1 MEGNSGDTVE
11 GCLKHCRDSGWGWTR
26 EGDLRAPGRKAQLR
40 RALESQTAL
49 PGALALT
56 LPHTWLSLLLA
67 SPRALTLALTY
78 WQRSSEA
85 VIYGGDE
92 ILCMSNI

>member
-1 MEGNSGDTVE
+1 MTLWKAVGSTAETQDGAGPERETSGD
-11 GCLKHCRDSGWGWTR
+11 L
-26 EGDLRAPGRKAQLR
+26 AGRPSSDG
-40 RALESQTAL
+40 ALESQTAL